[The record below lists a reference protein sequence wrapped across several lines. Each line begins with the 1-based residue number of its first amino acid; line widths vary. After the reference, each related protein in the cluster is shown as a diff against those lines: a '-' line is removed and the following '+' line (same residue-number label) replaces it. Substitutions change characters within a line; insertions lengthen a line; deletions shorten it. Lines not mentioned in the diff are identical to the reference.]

1 MITTADLVARVQM
14 VEIPAGF
21 YRMIVY
27 ALISYVRYALYTTYV
42 SSTMV
47 DVFKTPTKKVESVY
61 VTLTLS

>member
-1 MITTADLVARVQM
+1 MVQ
-14 VEIPAGF
+14 IPAAF
-21 YRMIVY
+21 HRMIVY
-27 ALISYVRYALYTTYV
+27 ALISYVRYVLYTTYV

>member
-1 MITTADLVARVQM
+1 M

-27 ALISYVRYALYTTYV
+27 ALISYVRYVLYTTYV

-47 DVFKTPTKKVESVY
+47 DV
-61 VTLTLS
+61 L